1 MAVVKII
8 RKINDIAAICLMSV
22 LAICVIAQVICRY
35 ALGAPLT
42 WSEELARYMQI
53 WMVMLGSAVMM
64 RKGGHLAIDL
74 VTASLPPKVK
84 RVTDF
89 LVYISIIVFFSIV
102 VWQGVPVSIN
112 ALKQHSPAMQINMG
126 YVYMALPVGGALVL
140 METVIRFVR
149 FIKTGSPDE
158 PGTKKTESAE

>member
-1 MAVVKII
+1 
-8 RKINDIAAICLMSV
+8 
-22 LAICVIAQVICRY
+22 
-35 ALGAPLT
+35 
-42 WSEELARYMQI
+42 MQI